1 MIYNP
6 VVGGGGS
13 EITTAPVTNN
23 LSQSVSA
30 VQLYNQL
37 PICSSVA
44 RRSTADVMVGSI
56 IIYRSPT
63 GPIQVTGQLINL
75 GIIDRD
81 YYIQVNGAGTIN
93 DAGGGPSED

>member
-1 MIYNP
+1 MIHNP

-13 EITTAPVTNN
+13 EITTAAVTNN
-23 LSQSVSA
+23 LSESLSA

-37 PICSSVA
+37 PICGNLG

-63 GPIQVTGQLINL
+63 GPIQVTGQLIIL
-75 GIIDRD
+75 GLMNGN
-81 YYIQVNGAGTIN
+81 YYIQVNGAGTI
-93 DAGGGPSED
+93 DDSGGGPSGD